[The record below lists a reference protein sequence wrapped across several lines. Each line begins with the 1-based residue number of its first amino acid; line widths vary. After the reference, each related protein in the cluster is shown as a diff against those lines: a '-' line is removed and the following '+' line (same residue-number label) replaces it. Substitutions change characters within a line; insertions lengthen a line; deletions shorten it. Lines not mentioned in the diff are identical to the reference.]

1 MEYWI
6 LSTIFIALL
15 IDLIIGEPP
24 VSIHPVVWIGNLIQ
38 ILKNYLIKIPYK
50 LSGFILTTIILL
62 IFLLPLIYILY
73 LLQYNTIIL
82 LLVSAGVMSTTFSIK
97 FLIKSSQ
104 DISHLIQTDLEKTRQ
119 SVSYLVSRDT
129 SKLSESQLVSATVE
143 SLTENITDSVIAPLF
158 YAFIF
163 GVPGAVAYRVVNTL
177 DAMVG
182 YKNPENRI
190 IGWFPAKFD
199 DVLNYIPARITG
211 ILVVMAA
218 MILGMNW
225 RNSYRIMIRDA
236 RKTPSPNSGYSMAAA
251 AGALEIRL
259 EKPGVYQLGDNK
271 SVDKKLSLDYKTIL
285 NAIKLTKVTI
295 ILFVFYSSLIFL
307 LIWFLIGRTIIFP
320 L

>member
-158 YAFIF
+158 FAFIF